1 LTAVALFTGVS
12 FRLLPVVNRIQ
23 VLALT
28 IIGDTPTA
36 KLIFEMPTG
45 ATEVIVEYLGGFK

>member
-1 LTAVALFTGVS
+1 MVLFAGVS
-12 FRLLPVVNRIQ
+12 FRLLPIVNRIQ

-28 IIGDTPTA
+28 ISGDAPTA

-45 ATEVIVEYLGGFK
+45 ATEVIVEYLGGFT

>member
-1 LTAVALFTGVS
+1 MVLFTGVS

-28 IIGDTPTA
+28 IIGDAPTA